1 MAGKEFREV
10 RKRLGNEPAD
20 SSPYVGYARAL
31 LGELKEDMARNGLQQ
46 GVRRRSLNGG
56 TVQVEVSSLFGHDE
70 IKIIVPTG
78 EEKSETKEETKEEP
92 RPYLWIGVRKNWEK
106 SGLDNWMEYGVIVSE
121 PGENGILASYW
132 TTWGNMDSFWTNIDS
147 LNLDSQD
154 AEWDTDGRFTHVPKA
169 RRHYLA
175 TERIGD
181 NVDLVALASIRY
193 TRNNLRMY
201 DWEEYANNEPEGDGA
216 PIRVLQPHDPLAT
229 QEDIDARVFPSW
241 MSDIDKLPWDTVVVL
256 DPYQGMYEPTD
267 KRAGDVEVAKLI
279 SVATGSGY
287 TGRVLAGEYAVKIV
301 GIGEDCM
308 WSVSTDSQI
317 YDSEMTGYHEPLVL
331 DLEVRVNK
339 YPNTITQRY
348 EVTLIRATG
357 YFRNMWPF
365 GDPYQSGIGCP
376 SNIFGDINHHYNC
389 WWQDCVLVDVNGGS
403 IRLASD
409 YVPDYFGDNA
419 GTKDPLP
426 ICTRKKWDI
435 IIALG
440 WGRVLT
446 VDSAVQNN
454 VADQI
459 WELYGMAL
467 IGSLGALSRPDRTRD
482 EILSAVVGSVGALG
496 LYLYSVD
503 SNSITSVTDVVPQ
516 LNTENTGVTG
526 LPFENYYRIQALLAG
541 KGYGKVLYGWGGPFY
556 DGLWKTGDPPHDSC
570 IPDDVGLDYSI

>member
-56 TVQVEVSSLFGHDE
+56 AVQVEVSSVFGQDE

-78 EEKSETKEETKEEP
+78 EEQSETTEETREEP
-92 RPYLWIGVRKNWEK
+92 MPYLWVGVRKNWEK
-106 SGLDNWMEYGVIVSE
+106 SGLDNWMEYGVVVSE
-121 PGENGILASYW
+121 PGENGILAGLW
-132 TTWGNMDSFWTNIDS
+132 TSWGDPPASWPDSINTAVQD
-147 LNLDSQD
+147 LDWEND
-154 AEWDTDGRFTHVPKA
+154 YRWTHVPKD
-169 RRHYLA
+169 RRYYKV
-175 TERIGD
+175 GD
-181 NVDLVALASIRY
+181 EIRNPTTTY
-193 TRNNLRMY
+193 IMESGSLKFTKGNMRMY
-201 DWEEYANNEPEGDGA
+201 EWEEFRVPDSGEWTT
-216 PIRVLQPHDPLAT
+216 RVLPPHDPLAS
-229 QEDIDARVFPSW
+229 QEDIDARVFPGW
-241 MSDIDKLPWDTVVVL
+241 MADADKALWDTVVVL
-256 DPYQGMYEPTD
+256 DPYQGVLDPTD
-267 KRAGDVEVAKLI
+267 RRPGDVEAGRLI
-279 SVATGSGY
+279 GEATGAGA
-287 TGRVLAGEYAVKIV
+287 GKVIGGEYAIKIV
-301 GIGEDCM
+301 GYGEDCR
-308 WSVSTDSQI
+308 WSESADNQI
-317 YDSEMTGYHEPLVL
+317 FDSEMTGYHDPLIL

-339 YPNTITQRY
+339 YPNTITKRY
-348 EVTLIRATG
+348 EVTLIRAT
-357 YFRNMWPF
+357 YFFRNLWPF
-365 GDPYQSGIGCP
+365 GDPAQNGIGCP
-376 SNIFGDINHHYNC
+376 SNMFGDINHHYSC
-389 WWQDCVLVDVNGGS
+389 WWQDCVLVNVNGGS
-403 IRLASD
+403 IRLAEE

-446 VDSAVQNN
+446 VDASVQGN

-467 IGSLGALSRPDRTRD
+467 TGSLGQLSRPDRTRD
-482 EILSAVVGSVGALG
+482 EILSAVVGSIGALG
-496 LYLYSVD
+496 LYMYSVD
-503 SNSITSVTDVVPQ
+503 SNSIVSVTDAVPQ

-556 DGLWKTGDPPHDSC
+556 DGFWKAGDPPHDSC
-570 IPDDVGLDYSI
+570 IPNDVGLDYSI